1 MRSHQSDS
9 MELFRSEPMQLVQMI
24 VPAEAAHDTVTALGE
39 VGLVQFRDLNPDR
52 SAFQRTY
59 ASQVKRCDE
68 MLRKM
73 RFFAE
78 QMQKAGLVAVPRA
91 DAEDRPYH
99 LDELEARLEELE
111 HELRQITANTEKLRT
126 SHAELVELQLVLEK
140 AGGFFDDARADA
152 AGAPMASRSGASSN
166 GGASSSRSDITI
178 SGGVGLLGGATGADS
193 EMGES
198 LLGDASAHSRSASRS
213 FSEYEMPESAM
224 DPKAVRLGFI
234 TATVGTHKTASF
246 ERVLFRATRGNMFL
260 KQSVIEGKV
269 EDPRSGERVEKT
281 VVVVFFAGER
291 ARAKILKIC
300 EAFGANRYP
309 FPEDFAR
316 QHQMNSEVTARLL
329 ELQSTLEAST
339 RHRNG
344 VLSGIGHAYERWLA
358 CVRREK
364 ATYHA
369 LNMFSIDVT
378 RKCLVAEGWCP
389 AAAKPRVREALLAA
403 NRAASAQM
411 GTVFQPLPTREQP
424 PTYYAT
430 NKVTEVFQ
438 GIVEAYGVARYREV
452 NPAMMT
458 IVTFPFLFAVMFGD
472 FGHGLLM
479 LAAATYMVLNEKAL
493 KKRKLNE
500 ILQMGFDGRY
510 CILLMSVFSV
520 YTGLLYNECFS
531 VPMSLFG
538 RSKFACDPD
547 DPTAGDGGS
556 CDSQFKSGLVP
567 SSDTP
572 YAAGVDPV
580 WHGTKTEL
588 LFINSLKMKM
598 SILMGMA
605 QMTLGIFMS
614 LLNFLHE
621 KDWLSIWCE
630 FVPQV
635 VFLGSLFGYLSVLI
649 VAKWVTKGATADLY
663 HVMIYMFLSPGNA
676 DCAGEGEDGKP
687 GCPENVMFP
696 GQGAFQVLLVLAAF
710 AAVPVMLFPKPYFLK
725 KRHEARIAGGG
736 GAYAVLGE
744 DDSQRGASDDE
755 GAGGVASS
763 FDYGDAVVHQLIHTI
778 EFVLGAVSNTA
789 SYLRLWALSL
799 AHAQLSAVFWDRVFM
814 GGIASG
820 SPVVITVAF
829 AVWACATIGV
839 LMGME
844 SLSAFLHALRLHWV
858 EYQNKFYRGDGY
870 KFAPFSFAHVL
881 SEAFE

>member
-1 MRSHQSDS
+1 
-9 MELFRSEPMQLVQMI
+9 MELFRSETMQLVQMI

-78 QMQKAGLVAVPRA
+78 QMHKAGLVAVPRA
-91 DAEDRPYH
+91 DAEDRAYH

-111 HELRQITANTEKLRT
+111 HELRQITANTEKLRK
-126 SHAELVELQLVLEK
+126 SHSELVELQLVLEK

-152 AGAPMASRSGASSN
+152 AGAPMPGTRGASSDR
-166 GGASSSRSDITI
+166 GASSSRSDITI
-178 SGGVGLLGGATGADS
+178 SGGVGLLGGATGRDA

-198 LLGDASAHSRSASRS
+198 LLGANKGSGAHSRSASREV
-213 FSEYEMPESAM
+213 FSEYEMPQSAL
-224 DPKAVRLGFI
+224 DPSAVRLGFI
-234 TATVGTHKTASF
+234 AAAVPTHKTASF

-269 EDPRSGERVEKT
+269 IDPRDGERAEKT

-309 FPEDFAR
+309 FPENAAR
-316 QHQMNSEVTARLL
+316 RRQMNSEVTARTL

-344 VLSGIGHAYERWLA
+344 VLSGIGHKYERWLA
-358 CVRREK
+358 DVRKEK

-369 LNMFSIDVT
+369 LNAFSVDVT

-403 NRAASAQM
+403 NRSASAQM

-452 NPAMMT
+452 NPAAMT

-479 LAAATYMVLNEKAL
+479 LAAATYMVLNEKSL
-493 KKRKLNE
+493 KKQKLNE

-538 RSKFACDPD
+538 RSKFACDPN
-547 DPTAGDGGS
+547 DPTAGDGGG

-567 SSDTP
+567 SASTP
-572 YAAGVDPV
+572 YAVGVDPV

-588 LFINSLKMKM
+588 LFINSMKMKM

-605 QMTLGIFMS
+605 QMTLGIFTS

-649 VAKWVTKGATADLY
+649 VAKWVTPGATADLY

-687 GCPENVMFP
+687 GCPENAMFP

-710 AAVPVMLFPKPYFLK
+710 AAVPVMLFPKPYYLK
-725 KRHEARIAGGG
+725 KRHEARLGRG

-744 DDSQRGASDDE
+744 NESEAGASDDE
-755 GAGGVASS
+755 GGAGGAGGAAA

-814 GGIASG
+814 GGIATG
-820 SPVVITVAF
+820 SPVLITVAF
-829 AVWACATIGV
+829 ALWACATVGV

-870 KFAPFSFAHVL
+870 KFAPFSFAQVL
-881 SEAFE
+881 SEEFE

>member
-1 MRSHQSDS
+1 MRSHQTDS

-59 ASQVKRCDE
+59 ANQVKRCDE

-73 RFFAE
+73 RFFSE

-744 DDSQRGASDDE
+744 DDSQHGASDDE

>member
-59 ASQVKRCDE
+59 ANQVKRCDE